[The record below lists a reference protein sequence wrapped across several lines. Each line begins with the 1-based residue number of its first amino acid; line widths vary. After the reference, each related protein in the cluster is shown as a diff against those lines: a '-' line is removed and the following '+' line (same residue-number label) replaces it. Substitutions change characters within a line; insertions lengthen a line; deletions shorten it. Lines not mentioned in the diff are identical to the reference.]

1 MYDLIIGGAGLFGAT
16 LANYAKQQGKKVLVI
31 ERGPIGGMCAGGNY
45 SKYGIH
51 VFHTS
56 NRWLWEYV
64 NGLTHFKPVHYSPL
78 ALYNGEYYSFPVNLL
93 TLKQL
98 GIDTLPMNKVGRNY
112 EEIMLNMVGTEIYI
126 KFFYHYTRKMWGREP
141 SELPISLA
149 KRVPIRLDYN
159 TSYYTDTY
167 IGVPEQGYDALFESL
182 LDGVEVVQDDFM
194 KCHYKYDCKKVFTG
208 SIDELHGW
216 KYGPLEYRG
225 MRFTVS
231 EIESKA
237 MATNYTDWR
246 SAVRKID
253 YSYLWDGPVIIE
265 TPDEGQYYPVPW
277 GRELYEKYAALPTDV
292 ICAGRLGSYRYL
304 NMNEV
309 MEQAIELFWEIC

>member
-16 LANYAKQQGKKVLVI
+16 LANYAKQKGKKVLVI

-78 ALYNGEYYSFPVNLL
+78 AFNDGYYSFPVNFL
-93 TLKQL
+93 TLHQL
-98 GIDTLPMNKVGRNY
+98 GIHDLPMKNEGRNF
-112 EEIMLNMVGTEIYI
+112 EELALNMMGPVIYE

-141 SELPISLA
+141 MDLPASIL
-149 KRVPIRLDYN
+149 KRIPIRLDYT

-167 IGVPEQGYDALFESL
+167 VGVPEQGYDALFESL
-182 LDGVEVVQDDFM
+182 LDGVEVVQDDFL
-194 KCHYKYDCKKVFTG
+194 KCQYKYDCKKVFTG
-208 SIDELHGW
+208 SIDELHGY
-216 KYGPLEYRG
+216 KYGPLDYRG
-225 MRFTVS
+225 MRFTLS
-231 EIESKA
+231 EDGGKA
-237 MATNYTDWR
+237 MAINFTDER

-253 YSYLWDGPVIIE
+253 YSYLWEGGHTIIE
-265 TPDEGQYYPVPW
+265 TPDQGQFYPVPW
-277 GRELYEKYAALPTDV
+277 GRKLYEQYAALSTDV

-309 MEQAIELFWEIC
+309 MEQAIELFWEL